1 MIFYNTYFSSHSL
14 KFFDA
19 KRKIRTWFLSIELI
33 DNKRMNR
40 SWANNKSIYYATLNT
55 ILILLIIRFNP
66 NSHFNVFTIK
76 ICSQLIERWI
86 TWIKLSDL
94 SFWHEHNNTFLI
106 TLRKQMYEKWSKI
119 RLSSFLSICEQMN
132 IKSLQYFF
140 VCNSVLEGTDNY
152 IYVMV

>member
-1 MIFYNTYFSSHSL
+1 MIFYNTYFSSHSF

-132 IKSLQYFF
+132 IKSL
-140 VCNSVLEGTDNY
+140 
-152 IYVMV
+152 